1 MLYKED
7 TLNVK
12 AKSDSLYFYV
22 QKNKP
27 LTNIVFITDDIS
39 LLEYADIFKY
49 TGIYISK
56 NAFQDILT
64 IKEMSKFLFI
74 IEKVCESYILC
85 IDNDEEELLNMLI
98 NNLSLYIVLLPKASA
113 VNYVKN
119 RKLMNSL

>member
-12 AKSDSLYFYV
+12 TKSDSLYFYV

>member
-1 MLYKED
+1 MLYQKE
-7 TLNVK
+7 TLNVQTE
-12 AKSDSLYFYV
+12 SNSSCFYV

-56 NAFQDILT
+56 KAFQDISA
-64 IKEMSKFLFI
+64 IKDISKFLFI
-74 IEKVCESYILC
+74 IEKVCESYIICL
-85 IDNDEEELLNMLI
+85 DNSEEDLLNILI

-113 VNYVKN
+113 VNYLKS
-119 RKLMNSL
+119 RKIMSGL